1 VKGAIGADAVEA
13 AVQEMLGTPD
23 RKHLK
28 PNNPSGSQT
37 TLPLVTRML
46 NSSQSPTV
54 NVVVETDAE
63 IGAAVVQ
70 TEHLKGAQKL
80 HRSLHPRK
88 RTQIASRRKKRLQ
101 RSHNSVRNKIN
112 SQLGGSRSSQRKNV
126 SPVALC
132 SIADLLE
139 ATMTMLQ
146 RPKKTH
152 QRTFPS
158 LQPL

>member
-80 HRSLHPRK
+80 HRS
-88 RTQIASRRKKRLQ
+88 
-101 RSHNSVRNKIN
+101 
-112 SQLGGSRSSQRKNV
+112 
-126 SPVALC
+126 
-132 SIADLLE
+132 
-139 ATMTMLQ
+139 
-146 RPKKTH
+146 
-152 QRTFPS
+152 F
-158 LQPL
+158 